1 MEPESQWWG
10 VNPTGGEAKEVLP
23 TTNTTTSP
31 SLKDLSIQWANQPA
45 PSTVTAQSLSPE
57 PLIQLPPT
65 QQDSPQALQGT
76 TAGTL
81 SSFEKMMEQFVNP
94 PKTELQ
100 QQSDDMRTRILEQ
113 LGALGGE
120 EQRLMEREQ
129 EAGIPQMREKL
140 GEISTQLQNLQME
153 AQQIPLEIQQESIGR
168 GRTAAGV
175 APLQQ
180 ARLREN
186 AIRSLS
192 LSAIGNTLT
201 GQLAAAQDSVDRAIR
216 MEFEPIRR
224 EIDFLQNAYQFIRED
239 LSAEEKR
246 RGDAMNLMLRERER
260 LIASQED
267 ERRQIFSM
275 AQAAIQAGADLQTVE
290 RIQRAGTMEEAQRL
304 IAESGVLSQPVFDT
318 MTDASGATYE
328 VQRDP
333 RTGQIIGTPRQVF
346 GGKGTGVAPPITKT
360 INGQDVQWNPST
372 GQWEAIQVSGVPE
385 GSLGISP
392 EAEQVLRNPAL
403 LKDYT
408 PTERGRLLTEIARAG
423 GSAQTVA
430 QESTNRMVTQA
441 IGTIGTLRNTKTIAN
456 LISQLWGGGEF
467 GAVKRATGITGII
480 SPFQLG
486 TRGVPGTAGR
496 DAMVLIDTLKDQ
508 LALPQLEFAA
518 GMGRMSQEQFR
529 TLYGSAQSLDQRMS
543 TDMFI
548 KEIQRI
554 EKTLLEVQAQAAGR
568 GAASLQFNDD
578 DYAAYLRIINGI

>member
-168 GRTAAGV
+168 GRTAAGI

-304 IAESGVLSQPVFDT
+304 IAESGVLRQEAQRQTQVVKLADGRTVLLDTQTGEVIRGFAGETAGDKILSIADAKALGVPFGTTEQQAIAMGITPGKTSPGENIGQILRGQTVLRDVDRALEQADRAGKVSGWLASQIDAQGEPLLRATMSPAFELQQHLESIKSNISIDQLQLMREASPTGGALGQVPVRQQQYLMSVLGSLKPTLKPEVLRENLNDVYNVYLDT
-318 MTDASGATYE
+318 MFGAPQELSQAVKDGRMTDEQANAYLQMRKETGFNEYNLPVAKSG
-328 VQRDP
+328 
-333 RTGQIIGTPRQVF
+333 GQVITNLVI
-346 GGKGTGVAPPITKT
+346 AP
-360 INGQDVQWNPST
+360 D
-372 GQWEAIQVSGVPE
+372 
-385 GSLGISP
+385 
-392 EAEQVLRNPAL
+392 
-403 LKDYT
+403 
-408 PTERGRLLTEIARAG
+408 
-423 GSAQTVA
+423 
-430 QESTNRMVTQA
+430 
-441 IGTIGTLRNTKTIAN
+441 GTLYN
-456 LISQLWGGGEF
+456 
-467 GAVKRATGITGII
+467 IT
-480 SPFQLG
+480 
-486 TRGVPGTAGR
+486 
-496 DAMVLIDTLKDQ
+496 D
-508 LALPQLEFAA
+508 
-518 GMGRMSQEQFR
+518 
-529 TLYGSAQSLDQRMS
+529 
-543 TDMFI
+543 
-548 KEIQRI
+548 
-554 EKTLLEVQAQAAGR
+554 
-568 GAASLQFNDD
+568 
-578 DYAAYLRIINGI
+578 